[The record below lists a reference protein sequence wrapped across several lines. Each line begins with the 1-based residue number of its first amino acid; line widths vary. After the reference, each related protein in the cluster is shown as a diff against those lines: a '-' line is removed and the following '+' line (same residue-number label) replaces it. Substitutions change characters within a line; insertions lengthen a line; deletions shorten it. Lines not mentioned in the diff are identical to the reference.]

1 MKWIS
6 GLSLIICWN
15 LPLRTEPCFN
25 KCHSFACLL
34 IKCLQHLRE
43 LDRDPMQKKK
53 KSFMITSTRERRKE
67 YEDHLMLLH
76 HVDELWRSGAS
87 LSINNHQVGHILW
100 ADLWC
105 QSRRTHRGWC
115 RWREGVCPCSS
126 DQYFGWIHYSCWLPF
141 LNFHNKLPVI
151 SQKPAYTRSVRQSRH
166 SPLQRALQNFPRRD
180 IGLLSNPTKN
190 FIAIAGP
197 ASLLCHRTV
206 SSCQVTTS

>member
-1 MKWIS
+1 MKPATENRALLQQVPFICLFTNQMFTASSRAWQGSNANQKNLLWSLQPERGGRSMRIIWCCCTMWMSS
-6 GLSLIICWN
+6 GDLVHPS
-15 LPLRTEPCFN
+15 
-25 KCHSFACLL
+25 
-34 IKCLQHLRE
+34 IKN
-43 LDRDPMQKKK
+43 
-53 KSFMITSTRERRKE
+53 
-67 YEDHLMLLH
+67 H
-76 HVDELWRSGAS
+76 H
-87 LSINNHQVGHILW
+87 HVGHILR

-141 LNFHNKLPVI
+141 LDFHNKLPVI

-197 ASLLCHRTV
+197 ASLLCHRTA

>member
-53 KSFMITSTRERRKE
+53 TFMITSTRERRKE
-67 YEDHLMLLH
+67 HEDHLMLLH

-87 LSINNHQVGHILW
+87 LYKEPPSSW
-100 ADLWC
+100 
-105 QSRRTHRGWC
+105 THFTGWS
-115 RWREGVCPCSS
+115 VVS
-126 DQYFGWIHYSCWLPF
+126 
-141 LNFHNKLPVI
+141 
-151 SQKPAYTRSVRQSRH
+151 KPAYSPRMMSMARGGLSVQLGSILRLDPLFMLTAVLGFSQQTSSYLPETCLH
-166 SPLQRALQNFPRRD
+166 PLGASKSTLSSPKGAPKLSTEGYRAPE
-180 IGLLSNPTKN
+180 
-190 FIAIAGP
+190 
-197 ASLLCHRTV
+197 
-206 SSCQVTTS
+206 